1 MFLLTS
7 SQRKALHTHT
17 QIQSSTPDNCKGNW
31 FVTIATLNVQLPCC
45 QPASDQHQQPKY
57 TSSSADCA
65 ACLGPSCQKSNVSVY
80 KAPILTKCFMRY
92 NHSVVKANE
101 LYFKY
106 FAFFVSTINFF
117 GISIGPLI
125 NLKKNQ
131 TYYSRKVRNTAI

>member
-31 FVTIATLNVQLPCC
+31 FVTIAILNVQLPCC

-92 NHSVVKANE
+92 NYSVVKANK

-106 FAFFVSTINFF
+106 FAFFCEYNQLLWNQHRS
-117 GISIGPLI
+117 SDQPEKKS
-125 NLKKNQ
+125 NLLQQK
-131 TYYSRKVRNTAI
+131 S